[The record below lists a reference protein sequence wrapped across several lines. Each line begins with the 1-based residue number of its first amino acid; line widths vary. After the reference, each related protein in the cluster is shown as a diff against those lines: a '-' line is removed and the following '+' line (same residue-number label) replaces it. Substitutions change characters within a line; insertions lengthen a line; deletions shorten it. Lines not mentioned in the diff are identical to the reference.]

1 MVSKFKLG
9 IVYSNFSFFVTI
21 LIGIFSYKYLWSILE
36 PNVFNSWIA
45 LFEFSLFLLLL
56 DLGFTHTFIKKYSG
70 VDYLD
75 KVDFEKD
82 ILHMRYL
89 LFKMACFSLVI
100 IIILGVTLNISEE
113 LGSGPVF
120 ILGISVFLTLISYAD
135 TAVLKINEKF
145 NTIYIINIISN
156 IVYLSLLFVFP
167 KIWGVWVV
175 VVCVFIRSLLIYLLQ
190 SLYTPFSFRLKKYKQ
205 NIKTEYHQ
213 VFFLNSSYFI
223 YFAFDAILLINLS
236 ISPVVLSILIVYKKY
251 YDLLRGF
258 FDSMLSVIIVYFSKF
273 NRKGFNISVFFT
285 FFVVIA
291 YLLSFLFSDYLLEFW
306 FDDFLS
312 NLLLSL
318 SVCFSTLSIVLYRY
332 FSNKLYFTTKN
343 NLIYLLICSVLI
355 KSAFVL
361 YYLFSNSLA
370 SAYIMQALFV
380 FLICFIISHF
390 IINDR
395 ESNG

>member
-21 LIGIFSYKYLWSILE
+21 LIGIFSYKYLWNILE
-36 PNVFNSWIA
+36 PDVFNSWIA

-56 DLGFTHTFIKKYSG
+56 DLGFTHSFIKKYSG
-70 VDYLD
+70 VDCLD
-75 KVDFEKD
+75 KVNFEKD
-82 ILHMRYL
+82 ILHMRYS
-89 LFKMACFSLVI
+89 LFKMAFFSLVLI
-100 IIILGVTLNISEE
+100 LILGVTLNISEK
-113 LGSGPVF
+113 LGGGPVL

-145 NTIYIINIISN
+145 NIIYIINIISN

-167 KIWGVWVV
+167 ESWGVWMV

-205 NIKTEYHQ
+205 DIKTEYHQ

-273 NRKGFNISVFFT
+273 NSKSLNISVFFT
-285 FFVVIA
+285 FFVIIA
-291 YLLSFLFSDYLLEFW
+291 YLLSFLLSEYLLKFW

-343 NLIYLLICSVLI
+343 NLIYLLICSVLV
-355 KSAFVL
+355 KSIFVL
-361 YYLFSNSLA
+361 YYLFCGNLA
-370 SAYIMQALFV
+370 SAYIVQALFV
-380 FLICFIISHF
+380 FLICFIISRF